1 MEYFLEK
8 LILYTWLAL
17 VTDILFQHI
26 TDLLHDAQNQEQSA
40 KK

>member
-8 LILYTWLAL
+8 PILYTRPAL

-26 TDLLHDAQNQEQSA
+26 TDLL
-40 KK
+40 